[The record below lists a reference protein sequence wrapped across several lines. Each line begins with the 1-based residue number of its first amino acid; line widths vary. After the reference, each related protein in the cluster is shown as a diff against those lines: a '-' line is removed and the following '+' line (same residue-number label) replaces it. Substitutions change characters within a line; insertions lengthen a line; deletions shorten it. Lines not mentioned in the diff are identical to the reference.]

1 MSLFLVQFGFV
12 GFVASLLGA
21 IWRGTAA
28 DGSTRR
34 TLKLWLFAAAFCFA
48 LWVIGLRTFPIPFA
62 R

>member
-48 LWVIGLRTFPIPFA
+48 LWIIGLRTHPIPWPQ
-62 R
+62 